1 MSSRYFLKR
10 SKIDISQNVKFLS
23 GYFDRSRSDQEGMP
37 ISRFVARHVRLI
49 RGGLFLGVAGLPR
62 AAERVLRSWDP
73 SLKHPSDPGLD
84 QFELLQFSPACFA
97 KGAQRIDRVAI
108 HHLVQF
114 S

>member
-1 MSSRYFLKR
+1 
-10 SKIDISQNVKFLS
+10 
-23 GYFDRSRSDQEGMP
+23 MP
-37 ISRFVARHVRLI
+37 ISRFLMRRLRVT
-49 RGGLFLGVAGLPR
+49 RGGLFLGVAGRPR

-73 SLKHPSDPGLD
+73 SLKHLSDPGLD

-114 S
+114 C